1 MQNVFNS
8 FRQEDKGMTIIFA
21 VKQTKAES
29 ELQKHAKTSNRGN
42 ISFPAGAIFA
52 ILLILPAP
60 NISVL
65 SEHCLCHLYDKIL
78 FSYHLEKMRL
88 SYFYFFLNIYGQY

>member
-8 FRQEDKGMTIIFA
+8 FRQEDKGIIFA

-29 ELQKHAKTSNRGN
+29 ELQKHAKTSNHGN

-52 ILLILPAP
+52 ILLILLAP
-60 NISVL
+60 ISVL
-65 SEHCLCHLYDKIL
+65 IEHCSYHLYDKIL
-78 FSYHLEKMRL
+78 L
-88 SYFYFFLNIYGQY
+88 SYQLGKT